1 MRTAENLKKLMELTA
16 KHPELLVIAMVDGD
30 VVPEEI
36 CISCPGEIGCVT
48 LGEYTSYC
56 EEFIVDDRDYFKEKY
71 YDNNEWFLC
80 EKFGYDPRISDCTV
94 KRGEY
99 TWEQLEENNRSEKE
113 LEAYLDEVAGF
124 AFRKAIF
131 VNIDVPGGI
140 EEFIW
145 GEEP

>member
-1 MRTAENLKKLMELTA
+1 MGTAENLKKLMELTA
-16 KHPELLVIAMVDGD
+16 KHPELPVIAMVDGD

-80 EKFGYDPRISDCTV
+80 EKFGYDPRISDYTV

-99 TWEQLEENNRSEKE
+99 TWKKTTATKRKWTHTSMRWQGELSGKPSLSASMCRMKSENLRRGKNR
-113 LEAYLDEVAGF
+113 DTG
-124 AFRKAIF
+124 
-131 VNIDVPGGI
+131 
-140 EEFIW
+140 
-145 GEEP
+145 